1 VLLTRLCQP
10 RAKIAYAKEVVAKLG
25 GDPDL
30 FWEPEP
36 EAARQTSASTGAVE
50 AAVEAD
56 AFQ

>member
-30 FWEPEP
+30 LWEPEP
-36 EAARQTSASTGAVE
+36 EAARQTSASTGLWKPR
-50 AAVEAD
+50 
-56 AFQ
+56 